1 MNNNSFE
8 LDLETLPTTF
18 DFVIEKLYEA
28 AMLHPLNYVD
38 EKKDYSTCKSERKE
52 QVLYYL
58 QKTIHVDRHKELA
71 IKFAKILLEDHNVP
85 F

>member
-8 LDLETLPTTF
+8 LDIETLPTTF

-38 EKKDYSTCKSERKE
+38 GEIDYSTRKGERKE

-71 IKFAKILLEDHNVP
+71 IKFAKILLEDHNIP

>member
-8 LDLETLPTTF
+8 FDLECLPTTF

-38 EKKDYSTCKSERKE
+38 GEMDYSTRKGERKE
-52 QVLYYL
+52 QV
-58 QKTIHVDRHKELA
+58 
-71 IKFAKILLEDHNVP
+71 
-85 F
+85 

>member
-8 LDLETLPTTF
+8 LELEALPTTF

-28 AMLHPLNYVD
+28 AILHPLNYSDGKVNH
-38 EKKDYSTCKSERKE
+38 STQESERRE

-71 IKFAKILLEDHNVP
+71 LKFAKTLLEDHNVP